1 MTMLSVVTLIVFS
14 LLNVITPF
22 QDKPTPTPRPETDTL
37 MPTLSPTFFDETLAS
52 MESDWEAAIEELQ
65 DLGLIENDGELLFSE
80 EMAIEAFGDSG
91 GGESTFV
98 NVVMGGLISV
108 RENADGSTGG
118 CTFITRGV
126 SNRRG
131 EIVSAA
137 GVVITSLDEV
147 FTLEQVEGV
156 SRPRMSRTETEG
168 EPSFYNPVYVIVL
181 VKDQTISVWADG
193 QPIVE
198 AWELIG
204 ELPDGAFDDPVTTT
218 VNPEPG
224 CVMTGHWA
232 YGF

>member
-1 MTMLSVVTLIVFS
+1 MTLITVVTL
-14 LLNVITPF
+14 LLLSVIMPF
-22 QDKPTPTPRPETDTL
+22 QDKPTPTPRPESDTV
-37 MPTLSPTFFDETLAS
+37 MPALSPSFFDETLAS
-52 MESDWEAAIEELQ
+52 MESDWQAAIDEMQE
-65 DLGLIENDGELLFSE
+65 LGLVDDDGELLFSE
-80 EMAIEAFGDSG
+80 EMAIESFGDSG
-91 GGESTFV
+91 GAESTYI

-108 RENADGSTGG
+108 RETADGSTGG

-131 EIVSAA
+131 EVVSAA

-147 FTLEQVEGV
+147 YTLEQIEGE

-181 VKDQTISVWADG
+181 VRDQTISVWADG
-193 QPIVE
+193 QPIVVE
-198 AWELIG
+198 WELIG
-204 ELPDGAFDDPVTTT
+204 ELPDGEYEDPVTTT